1 MRDIN
6 WNICL
11 KKFKKKHIKKI
22 YQLKKAILEEKKTFR
37 VFDLIR

>member
-11 KKFKKKHIKKI
+11 KKFKKKPYQENISIKKT
-22 YQLKKAILEEKKTFR
+22 ILEEKKTFR
-37 VFDLIR
+37 VFGLIR